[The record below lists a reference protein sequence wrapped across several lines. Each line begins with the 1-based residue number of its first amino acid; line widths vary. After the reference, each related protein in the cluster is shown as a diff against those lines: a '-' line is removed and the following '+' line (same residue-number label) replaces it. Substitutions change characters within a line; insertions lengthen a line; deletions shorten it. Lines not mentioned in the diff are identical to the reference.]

1 MAKMITDDDNET
13 FIFDNSDISSIST
26 KGFERMLNSS
36 DKRVNMKMFVEIKHK
51 SHNTKTVL
59 VFYYDDNNRSID
71 SDIKERISSNRLTEE
86 DRIKLSAD
94 FKRRTQNVKAKEQE
108 IMRKI
113 YELTFY
119 EKK

>member
-1 MAKMITDDDNET
+1 MITDDDNET

-26 KGFERMLNSS
+26 KGFERNTSGN
-36 DKRVNMKMFVEIKHK
+36 DKRMKMFVEIKHK
-51 SHNTKTVL
+51 SHNTNTVL
-59 VFYYDDNNRSID
+59 VFYHYDDIRPID
-71 SDIKERISSNRLTEE
+71 SDIKERISSNRVTEE

-94 FKRRTQNVKAKEQE
+94 FKRRTENVKAKEQD

-119 EKK
+119 ENK